1 MPLARVSYAVIS
13 LERRTRPGLN
23 VAAMAMFC
31 GKIVL
36 DV

>member
-13 LERRTRPGLN
+13 FARRTSDGLN
-23 VAAMAMFC
+23 VAAIAMLC

-36 DV
+36 VV